1 MANRFHPSL
10 PVLLMHFTA
19 VVVHGQVQHDLI
31 DIKESIV
38 GTGTNYYDLYTDNAG
53 NSYAVGLINGTLVL
67 GDDTLTYSGDNNRR
81 LFVVKH
87 DADLNLL
94 WYRTLG
100 PVTIFSG
107 DGYYDF
113 AHHTANDEVYVS
125 LQINN
130 DNMVMSGSDIA
141 DTTVTMAT
149 NAKVLRFG
157 SDGALLRVYPM
168 GASAKVDVRGEHLY
182 AMDGGTN
189 QTIRRIRLD
198 NGTQDW
204 QTTLGSS
211 FKEHIRVAA
220 SGEYLY
226 AIANPN
232 ANSNNISCQGQV
244 AGPLPNGMGVV
255 KLDTA
260 GVCQW
265 VNIYGPFGIG
275 GSSTFDCSS
284 TSLAD
289 DRLFVLARNGATITF
304 GPDVLQGGGN
314 AQGHLVAIGN
324 DGSELWGRSVNA
336 TTTGGYMLKPYDAGS
351 FLLSIFINSAQVTIA
366 DTTITTPLAQS
377 ANAGIARFGID
388 GQRLFADCSFR
399 AMDPAA
405 CCRMPNGRY
414 LIAGRKTNLTTFG
427 NSCTTWSGL
436 PNGPTLIKATEV
448 SALEYPPPVIT
459 QNGADLVA
467 ETFGDGPYTYLW
479 RRNGVV
485 IAGAT
490 EAVFTPTQNGTYT
503 VTVTNPWGCSA
514 QSEEFDLST
523 VGMMDP
529 SGSAPLRLFP
539 VPTGGV
545 LFLPASVPAGLALS
559 VLDGH
564 GRMVMRPSVH
574 AGSIDISPLADGLYF
589 VETTIEGRSYVQRV
603 MLQR

>member
-10 PVLLMHFTA
+10 PVLLMHISA

-53 NSYAVGLINGTLVL
+53 NSYAVGLINGTVVF
-67 GDDTLTYSGDNNRR
+67 GPDTLIYSGDNNRR

-87 DADLNLL
+87 DADLELI
-94 WYRTLG
+94 WYRTIG

-113 AHHTANDEVYVS
+113 ARHEENDEVFVS

-130 DNMVMSGSDIA
+130 DNLVMSGSDIA

-157 SDGALLRVYPM
+157 NDGTLLHVYPM
-168 GASAKVDVRGEHLY
+168 VASAKVDVRGEHLY
-182 AMDGGTN
+182 TMDGNTN
-189 QTIRRIRLD
+189 QVIRRIRLD
-198 NGTQDW
+198 DGTQDW

-232 ANSNNISCQGQV
+232 GNTNIISCQGQV

-265 VNIYGPFGIG
+265 VNIYGPFNL
-275 GSSTFDCSS
+275 GSAGTFDCASVS
-284 TSLAD
+284 MAD
-289 DRLFVLARNGATITF
+289 DRLFVLARNPNTITF

-324 DGSELWGRSVNA
+324 DGSALWGRSVNA

-351 FLLSIFINSAQVTIA
+351 FLLSIHINSAQVTIA
-366 DTTITTPLAQS
+366 DTTITIPLAQS
-377 ANAGIARFGID
+377 ANAGVARFGIN

-399 AMDPAA
+399 ALDPAA

-414 LIAGRKTNLTTFG
+414 LIAGRKTNTTTFG
-427 NSCTTWSGL
+427 NSCTTWTGL
-436 PNGPTLIKATEV
+436 PNGPTLVKATEV
-448 SALEYPPPVIT
+448 SALEDPPPVIT

-467 ETFGDGPYTYLW
+467 ETFGDGPYTYVW

-485 IAGAT
+485 VAGAT
-490 EAVFTPTQNGTYT
+490 EAVFTPTQNGGYT

-514 QSEEFDLST
+514 QSGIFDLLN
-523 VGMMDP
+523 VGTMELDHEHTL
-529 SGSAPLRLFP
+529 SLFP
-539 VPTGGV
+539 VPTTGI
-545 LFLPASVPAGLALS
+545 LFFATPMRAGLVAT

-564 GRMVMRPSVH
+564 GRVVMRPSVH

-589 VETTIEGRSYVQRV
+589 VGATIDGRTYIQRV
-603 MLQR
+603 MFQR